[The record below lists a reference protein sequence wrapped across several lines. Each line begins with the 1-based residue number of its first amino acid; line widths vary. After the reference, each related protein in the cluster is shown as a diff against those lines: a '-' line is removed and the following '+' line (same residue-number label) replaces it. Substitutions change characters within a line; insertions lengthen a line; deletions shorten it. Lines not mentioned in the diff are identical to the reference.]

1 MNSRLLDSIRR
12 GRPIVGV
19 SHVIQDE
26 SVTETLRDVDLD
38 FLLIDM
44 QHVAVTIETLQ
55 RTLVALQPTELS
67 VLVRPLENDSAMIG
81 QVLDVGADGV
91 ILPMVNTADD
101 ARRAV
106 AAVRY
111 PPMGIRSWGPRR
123 AARLHGGAEAY
134 ARESDDSV
142 VVIIQVETE
151 EAIRNLDD
159 ILSVPGLSGV
169 MIGPADLAISL
180 GYMHDRTNTQVH
192 EAIHGVLDRC
202 RERGVPF
209 GFFAGSVEDGV
220 YWMERGGLIL
230 TCASDTSFVG
240 RGMAEMSAQIAAART
255 SASERPA
262 AGADAPGEV

>member
-1 MNSRLLDSIRR
+1 MKSRLLASLQE

-67 VLVRPLENDSAMIG
+67 VLVRPLTNDTATIG

-106 AAVRY
+106 AAVKY
-111 PPMGIRSWGPRR
+111 PPKGIRSWGPRR

-134 ARESDDSV
+134 SRDADDSV
-142 VVIIQVETE
+142 VVITQVETE
-151 EAIRNLDD
+151 EAVSNLED

-169 MIGPADLAISL
+169 MIGPADLAISF
-180 GYMHDRTNTQVH
+180 GYMHDRTCSRVQDIVQ
-192 EAIHGVLDRC
+192 GVLDRC
-202 RERGVPF
+202 LERGVPF
-209 GFFAGSVEDGV
+209 GFFASSVEDGV
-220 YWMERGGLIL
+220 HWMERGGLIL
-230 TCASDTSFVG
+230 SCSSDTSFVAQ
-240 RGMAEMSAQIAAART
+240 GMVQMSAQIAAAR
-255 SASERPA
+255 ERSPNRP
-262 AGADAPGEV
+262 DAH

>member
-1 MNSRLLDSIRR
+1 MKSRLLDSIRR

-38 FLLIDM
+38 FLLLDM

-67 VLVRPLENDSAMIG
+67 VLVRPLENDAAMIG
-81 QVLDVGADGV
+81 QILDVGADGV

-111 PPMGIRSWGPRR
+111 PPRGTRSWGPRR
-123 AARLHGGAEAY
+123 AARLHGGPEAY
-134 ARESDDSV
+134 ARESDDNV

-151 EAIRNLDD
+151 EAIGNLDD

-180 GYMHDRTNTQVH
+180 GYMHDRTNAGVQEVM
-192 EAIHGVLDRC
+192 HGVLDRC

-209 GFFAGSVEDGV
+209 GFFASSVEDGIS
-220 YWMERGGLIL
+220 WMERGGLIL
-230 TCASDTSFVG
+230 TCASDTSFVA
-240 RGMAEMSAQIAAART
+240 RGMAEMSAQIASART
-255 SASERPA
+255 RTPERPT
-262 AGADAPGEV
+262 AGAGEV

>member
-1 MNSRLLDSIRR
+1 MKSRLLDSIRR

-38 FLLIDM
+38 FLLLDM
-44 QHVAVTIETLQ
+44 QHIAVTIETLQ

-67 VLVRPLENDSAMIG
+67 VLVRPLGNDAAMIG

-91 ILPMVNTADD
+91 ILPMVNTGDD

-111 PPMGIRSWGPRR
+111 PPHGIRSWGPRR
-123 AARLHGGAEAY
+123 AARLHGGPEAY
-134 ARESDDSV
+134 ARESDDNV
-142 VVIIQVETE
+142 VVITQVETA

-159 ILSVPGLSGV
+159 ILSVPGLTGV
-169 MIGPADLAISL
+169 MIGPTDLAISL
-180 GYMHDRTNTQVH
+180 GYMHDRTNSRVH
-192 EAIHGVLDRC
+192 EAIQGVLDRC
-202 RERGVPF
+202 RDRGVPF
-209 GFFAGSVEDGV
+209 GFFASSVEDGI

-230 TCASDTSFVG
+230 TCASDTSFVV
-240 RGMAEMSAQIAAART
+240 RGMAEMSAQIATARKQ
-255 SASERPA
+255 APERPTA
-262 AGADAPGEV
+262 RADAPEEV